1 MSSLRL
7 GRRAVGFGL
16 LAAPLAAPFV
26 ATRTRAGSGEP
37 LRIRLDWT
45 PWGAHAAIHLASV
58 KGWYRDAGLD
68 VTVDDGNGTN
78 QTVQIVG
85 GGDDVDVGHA
95 ALSSMII
102 ARGKGL
108 NLKAIASYVRTS
120 DIGVMIP
127 VDSPIR
133 AIKDLRGKRVGYTAS
148 SLETPFLGLFL
159 KAGGLTRDDV
169 ELVNLD
175 GATKLAAYLTGK
187 LDGAFS
193 SIPFFVPVVET
204 QRKSR
209 AIMLADAGLRM
220 PSYGLFARDSDIK
233 AKQAALT
240 RFASVTDGAWAY
252 VAAGHQE
259 ESVAAIHTARPNA
272 KLNAAAMLGQVN
284 SFISFFKTDA
294 TKDAP
299 VGKMA
304 PVDWTDAMKTL
315 ASADLI
321 PKGLAATDC
330 YSNDLFDSSLY
341 ARTVGT
347 KA

>member
-7 GRRAVGFGL
+7 GRRLAGIGL
-16 LAAPLAAPFV
+16 LAAPFVITHARAAT
-26 ATRTRAGSGEP
+26 ADP
-37 LRIRLDWT
+37 LRVRLDWT

-85 GGDDVDVGHA
+85 GGDDVDIGHA

-127 VDSPIR
+127 VDSAIHT
-133 AIKDLRGKRVGYTAS
+133 IKDLHGKRIGYTAS
-148 SLETPFLGLFL
+148 SLETPFLGQFL

-193 SIPFFVPVVET
+193 SIPFFVPVVKS
-204 QRKSR
+204 QRESR

-220 PSYGLFARDSDIK
+220 PSYGLFARDSTVK
-233 AKQAALT
+233 TKQAALT
-240 RFASVTDGAWAY
+240 RFTSVTDGAWAY
-252 VAAGHQE
+252 IAAGHQE

-284 SFISFFKTDA
+284 SFISFFPTEA
-294 TKDAP
+294 TKAAP
-299 VGKMA
+299 IGTMA
-304 PVDWTDAMKTL
+304 PTDWTDAMKTL
-315 ASADLI
+315 ALADLI
-321 PKGLAATDC
+321 PKDLAATDC
-330 YSNDLFDSSLY
+330 YSNDLFDASLY
-341 ARTVGT
+341 AHTIGT